1 MRQPKLGWGRR
12 GRAMDDGDVVVDVAR
27 CLVLH
32 AARTQTRAFA
42 GTQGAC
48 IASRSSAPRR
58 RGALCGSVGSGCVP
72 SLQIGPDALVW
83 EGRTRHA
90 SLASAAREM
99 RIADRVRDCMPA
111 SWDGLRAAA
120 ADANGGCCGGG
131 GGGGVVDRREQQ
143 QQWHAGPAAG
153 STRTS
158 HKEEELRRRA
168 QHAPQSG
175 PSALAR
181 RAPGFCSTLF
191 QLPSEMRCWSLYM
204 YDYMIYHLLVLLRRR
219 GNFSC
224 NPSRDDID
232 AVASEVGGP
241 AHAAHF

>member
-32 AARTQTRAFA
+32 AARTQTRALA

-99 RIADRVRDCMPA
+99 GIADRVRDCMPA

-120 ADANGGCCGGG
+120 ADANGGCCGRGG
-131 GGGGVVDRREQQ
+131 GGAVDRREQQ

-181 RAPGFCSTLF
+181 RRLVFAQLF
-191 QLPSEMRCWSLYM
+191 SNFQVKCDVGRFISFAGAFA
-204 YDYMIYHLLVLLRRR
+204 R